1 MAEEKNKV
9 EIKITADDGATV
21 KISRVKE
28 SVKNFRDGVLSAT
41 RSVGKWIL
49 AFSRI
54 NWIVSSVQTVVALFR
69 GIHEWMNRA
78 ATAARELA
86 RELERES
93 IATAAAHAA
102 EAYKKLN
109 KELAETNRLE
119 KERNDILAGRK
130 AKSRDIE
137 DAALE
142 RDKELEISRLD
153 PNSKNYDR
161 DKREIEQRYAR
172 RSSEVAAARADE
184 DVRDER
190 SRLFA
195 EAESKDREANRLQAE
210 YDKQIKIA
218 DRTEAR
224 VREFGRDDR
233 RGVEGAKEKHDEAER
248 EWKEQFAAAQKVKEA
263 MEAARNTAESL
274 RRRAGEL
281 MGGDA
286 AARIRNEALERRI
299 ANEESAEKAREKR
312 REDDRAAELA
322 KEREISKLD
331 PRSKTY
337 ERDKKEIERKY
348 EIQKAEREAG
358 VRSEGERGTGNGER
372 PEPPKPVVR
381 GQEPEGSTGN
391 SAQTTELEIVRQRI
405 ENERREEAAKDE
417 EAKAKKNREEAKK
430 NLDVFSR
437 MEDAAISS
445 DAVSQNRLTAMGLG
459 SGVSASG
466 SGVIDDLRKI
476 QDLLKQQI
484 EATKDIEAGETRLGE

>member
-9 EIKITADDGATV
+9 DIKVNSDVKGAV
-21 KISRVKE
+21 SGLSRVWQGLK
-28 SVKNFRDGVLSAT
+28 T
-41 RSVGKWIL
+41 
-49 AFSRI
+49 
-54 NWIVSSVQTVVALFR
+54 VQTTVGGVMRALSR
-69 GIHEWMNRA
+69 LNWAVMAVQTIVGWIRQLE
-78 ATAARELA
+78 RESIVGWI
-86 RELERES
+86 RQLERES

-172 RSSEVAAARADE
+172 RSSEVAAARADQ

-210 YDKQIKIA
+210 YDKQTKIV
-218 DRTEAR
+218 DRSVERAWKLGMD
-224 VREFGRDDR
+224 ER
-233 RGVEGAKEKHDEAER
+233 RGVEGAKEKKVEADR

-263 MEAARNTAESL
+263 MEAARQTAESL

-281 MGGDA
+281 MGGDS

-331 PRSKTY
+331 PRSKAY

-358 VRSEGERGTGNGER
+358 TD
-372 PEPPKPVVR
+372 
-381 GQEPEGSTGN
+381 
-391 SAQTTELEIVRQRI
+391 SAELEIVRQRI
-405 ENERREEAAKDE
+405 ENERREEAARDE
-417 EAKAKKNREEAKK
+417 ESKDKKNREEAKK
-430 NLDVFSR
+430 DLDVFSR
-437 MEDAAISS
+437 MEAAAISS

-466 SGVIDDLRKI
+466 SGVANDIRKI
-476 QDLLKQQI
+476 IDLLREEV
-484 EATKDIEAGETRLGE
+484 EATKNIKAGKAKLGE

>member
-9 EIKITADDGATV
+9 DIKVNSDVKGAVAGLWSVWRGLKTV
-21 KISRVKE
+21 HTTVGGVIRALSR
-28 SVKNFRDGVLSAT
+28 L
-41 RSVGKWIL
+41 
-49 AFSRI
+49 
-54 NWIVSSVQTVVALFR
+54 NWAVMAVQTIVGWIRQLHTWA
-69 GIHEWMNRA
+69 NRA

-153 PNSKNYDR
+153 PNSGNYDR

-172 RSSEVAAARADE
+172 RSSEVAAARADQ

-224 VREFGRDDR
+224 VREFGRDER

-263 MEAARNTAESL
+263 MKAARQMAESL

-281 MGGDA
+281 MGGDS

-331 PRSKTY
+331 PRSKAY

-358 VRSEGERGTGNGER
+358 TD
-372 PEPPKPVVR
+372 
-381 GQEPEGSTGN
+381 
-391 SAQTTELEIVRQRI
+391 SAELEIVRQRI
-405 ENERREEAAKDE
+405 ENERREEAARDE
-417 EAKAKKNREEAKK
+417 ESKGKKNREEAKK
-430 NLDVFSR
+430 DLDVFSR
-437 MEDAAISS
+437 MEAAAISS

-466 SGVIDDLRKI
+466 SGVVDDLRKI

-484 EATKDIEAGETRLGE
+484 EATKDIEAGESRYGE

>member
-9 EIKITADDGATV
+9 DIKVNSDVKGAVAGLWSVWRGLKTV
-21 KISRVKE
+21 HTTVGGVIRALSR
-28 SVKNFRDGVLSAT
+28 L
-41 RSVGKWIL
+41 
-49 AFSRI
+49 
-54 NWIVSSVQTVVALFR
+54 NWAVMAVQTIVGWIRQLHTWA
-69 GIHEWMNRA
+69 NRA

-153 PNSKNYDR
+153 PNSGNYDR

-172 RSSEVAAARADE
+172 RSSEVAAARADQ

-224 VREFGRDDR
+224 VREFGRDER

-263 MEAARNTAESL
+263 MKAARQTAESL

-281 MGGDA
+281 MGGDS

-331 PRSKTY
+331 PRSKAY

-358 VRSEGERGTGNGER
+358 TD
-372 PEPPKPVVR
+372 
-381 GQEPEGSTGN
+381 
-391 SAQTTELEIVRQRI
+391 SAELEIVRQRI
-405 ENERREEAAKDE
+405 ENERREEAARDE
-417 EAKAKKNREEAKK
+417 ESKGKKNREEAKK
-430 NLDVFSR
+430 DLDVFSR
-437 MEDAAISS
+437 MEAAAISS

-466 SGVIDDLRKI
+466 SGVVDDLRKI

-484 EATKDIEAGETRLGE
+484 EATKDIEAGESRYGE